1 MAEYIEREK
10 VLEEINDIITDYIKD
25 NSIQCSIAAGTALS
39 IRDDVII
46 KQSAVDVVS
55 VVRCRDCKWYK
66 LPQLACALPN
76 RTRWTAPND
85 YCSYGERRC
94 SR

>member
-10 VLEEINDIITDYIKD
+10 VLEEINDIITD
-25 NSIQCSIAAGTALS
+25 
-39 IRDDVII
+39 
-46 KQSAVDVVS
+46 VDVVS

-66 LPQLACALPN
+66 LPQLACALSN
-76 RTRWTAPND
+76 RTRWTDPND

-94 SR
+94 DNDTQ